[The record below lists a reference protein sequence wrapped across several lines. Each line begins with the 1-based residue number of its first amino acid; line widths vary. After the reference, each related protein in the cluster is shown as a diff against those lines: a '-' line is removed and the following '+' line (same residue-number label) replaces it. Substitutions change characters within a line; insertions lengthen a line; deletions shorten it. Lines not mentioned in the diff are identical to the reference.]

1 MLNVGRIT
9 DMIELYALQAG
20 AVKNRLNPVLIR
32 EIINLKLREFLSQ
45 TTVLESSS
53 TIDSVADQQEYELP
67 EDCIN
72 VKHVKVDGYR
82 AYKINH
88 NQVDEI
94 AGDLS

>member
-1 MLNVGRIT
+1 MLNVGRIS
-9 DMIELYALQAG
+9 DLIELYALSAG
-20 AVKNRLNPVLIR
+20 VAKDRINPVLIR
-32 EIINLKLREFLSQ
+32 EIINLKLREFLSE
-45 TTVLESSS
+45 TSVLESSS

-67 EDCIN
+67 EDCLN

-94 AGDLS
+94 AGNLS

>member
-45 TTVLESSS
+45 PTVL
-53 TIDSVADQQEYELP
+53 
-67 EDCIN
+67 
-72 VKHVKVDGYR
+72 
-82 AYKINH
+82 
-88 NQVDEI
+88 
-94 AGDLS
+94 